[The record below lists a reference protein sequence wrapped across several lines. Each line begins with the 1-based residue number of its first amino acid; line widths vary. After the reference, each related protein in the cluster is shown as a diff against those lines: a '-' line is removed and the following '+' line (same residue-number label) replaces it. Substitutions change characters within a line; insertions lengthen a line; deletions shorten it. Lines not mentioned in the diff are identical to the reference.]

1 MDFLDYR
8 GERLRLA
15 AMHQCKQAAL
25 NEVDLID
32 EFDEPYTFQVPKQ
45 NVTQSQKDLS
55 YMKSLE
61 VSVKSVANVH
71 GRPFQT
77 PQSSCRNP
85 RDLSYMELLKAPA
98 QQHSIHNST
107 KKYYND
113 SIAHVATYPVSNH
126 SGNYNNNVYIDRS
139 PSYVAAHHPII
150 CSESD
155 RNRSYNSTKELRHNQ
170 KVDFEVEILKILYM
184 NSWRSITNY
193 ILFPEPNISQF
204 CVTVG
209 EHVFNALRYDYGIS
223 FIPFL
228 SSNIYNNFRESPSVN
243 ETNRCF
249 FLHLAVGCRV
259 HPFLLQS
266 VFRSRSRSL
275 LNDGRNGS
283 NDYLALELLLQSVF
297 NVADFVDANV
307 LFHLWPEEFNTCRV
321 CFISDTDR
329 STIFTCFRNSTVSP
343 VRDVIIHCDGSHFTL
358 LAFDISLDQV
368 LAVAIANNNTVNF
381 NEIPGSRY
389 SMQREIENIIR

>member
-1 MDFLDYR
+1 MR
-8 GERLRLA
+8 QSKHA
-15 AMHQCKQAAL
+15 ASS
-25 NEVDLID
+25 EIDLIV
-32 EFDEPYTFQVPKQ
+32 EFDEPYTFQVP
-45 NVTQSQKDLS
+45 QKDLS

-61 VSVKSVANVH
+61 VSAVPVAGDH
-71 GRPFQT
+71 SRHLQT
-77 PQSSCRNP
+77 TQSSDRSP
-85 RDLSYMELLKAPA
+85 RDLSYLELLKAPGAPA
-98 QQHSIHNST
+98 QQRSINIT
-107 KKYYND
+107 NKYYND
-113 SIAHVATYPVSNH
+113 SIKQVAEYPASNHASKYNSNLYIDQSTPHVAAYHPVSNTVP
-126 SGNYNNNVYIDRS
+126 NRTYNN
-139 PSYVAAHHPII
+139 
-150 CSESD
+150 
-155 RNRSYNSTKELRHNQ
+155 TKELRHNQ

-184 NSWRSITNY
+184 NSWRSITDY
-193 ILFPEPNISQF
+193 VSFPNPIVSQLR
-204 CVTVG
+204 VAVG
-209 EHVFNALRYDYGIS
+209 EHVFNSLRYDYGIS

-228 SSNIYNNFRESPSVN
+228 SNIYNNFSESPSVN

-283 NDYLALELLLQSVF
+283 NDYLALELLLQSVL
-297 NVADFVDANV
+297 NITDFVDANV

-321 CFISDTDR
+321 CFISDTGR

-343 VRDVIIHCDGSHFTL
+343 VRDVVIHCDGSHFTL
-358 LAFDISLDQV
+358 LAFDINLDQV
-368 LAVAIANNNTVNF
+368 LAVAIASNHTVNF

>member
-1 MDFLDYR
+1 MR
-8 GERLRLA
+8 
-15 AMHQCKQAAL
+15 QSKQAAL

-32 EFDEPYTFQVPKQ
+32 EFDEPYTFQVPQQ
-45 NVTQSQKDLS
+45 NVTQCQKDLS

-61 VSVKSVANVH
+61 VSAISVANVNS
-71 GRPFQT
+71 RPLQT
-77 PQSSCRNP
+77 PQSLCSNS

-98 QQHSIHNST
+98 QQQSIHNYST

-113 SIAHVATYPVSNH
+113 SIAQVVTYPTSNH
-126 SGNYNNNVYIDRS
+126 SDNYNNNVYIDRNQ
-139 PSYVAAHHPII
+139 SYVAAHHPII
-150 CSESD
+150 YSD
-155 RNRSYNSTKELRHNQ
+155 PNRTYNSTKELRHDQ

-193 ILFPEPNISQF
+193 ISFPEPNISQF

-209 EHVFNALRYDYGIS
+209 EQVFNSLRYDYGIS

-228 SSNIYNNFRESPSVN
+228 SSNIYNNFRESSSVN

-275 LNDGRNGS
+275 LNDGRNGG

-321 CFISDTDR
+321 CFISDTNR

-343 VRDVIIHCDGSHFTL
+343 IRDVIIHCDGSHFTL

-389 SMQREIENIIR
+389 SMQKEIENIIR